1 MTQWIHFPSGIPT
14 NLNKANST
22 LNYSGPS
29 RRHTHKHSHK
39 LISSPFVP
47 AGSMLGVNGTRA
59 WHFRAGCTSFVPV
72 IFSVWANVSSDKA
85 SWPLRRTGPRT
96 AGGKFACVSEFI
108 CMTKPARAVLLVKR
122 GLHQSWLNR
131 IRGPL
136 WHHPCVSRSLRV
148 VVARVDLR
156 EIVSSW
162 WLSVAWC
169 LLVVV
174 SFQHCLYLLL
184 LPSRSPCISHSCQNR
199 VL

>member
-14 NLNKANST
+14 YLNKANST

-29 RRHTHKHSHK
+29 QRHTHKHSHK

-85 SWPLRRTGPRT
+85 SWSLRGTGPRT

-136 WHHPCVSRSLRV
+136 WHHPCVEVIAGSGSACRPKRN
-148 VVARVDLR
+148 
-156 EIVSSW
+156 
-162 WLSVAWC
+162 C
-169 LLVVV
+169 LLMVAQCGVM
-174 SFQHCLYLLL
+174 SAGCCFFSA
-184 LPSRSPCISHSCQNR
+184 LPLFAPFTLTVAMH
-199 VL
+199 